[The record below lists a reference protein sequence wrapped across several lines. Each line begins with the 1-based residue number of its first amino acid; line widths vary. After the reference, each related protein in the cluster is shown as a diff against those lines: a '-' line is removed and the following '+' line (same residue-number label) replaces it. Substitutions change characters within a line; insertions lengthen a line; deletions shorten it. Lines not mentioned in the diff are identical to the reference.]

1 MSDLDK
7 ILEDDPLGLLGE
19 PDAEADT
26 ILNLRHV
33 TKPVDQPDFV
43 AKRKACKE
51 FDRFEPLFRQQQSGL
66 KNGTKILRPFVGE
79 RQIAPGEFFLLQGM
93 LVYVANIGN
102 WERKNFG
109 NKNARSYCVFE
120 NGTESNLLV
129 RSLAAALWKTEGSMQ
144 VVDAL
149 QEEINL
155 EGDQPGR
162 ENIGEEDRQTGWIYL
177 LKSLSRDPQISGI
190 ENLYKIGYSTQPVE
204 ERIKNAVQEPTYL
217 MADVQ
222 IVTTF
227 QTYNLNPQKLEH
239 LLHTF
244 FAEARLEIE
253 QFDGERE
260 RNPEEWFIVP
270 LHWIETAVQMLVSGD
285 VLGYRYDAV
294 KQEIVEW

>member
-1 MSDLDK
+1 MSDLDE
-7 ILEDDPLGLLGE
+7 ILADDPLGLLGKS
-19 PDAEADT
+19 DAESDA

-33 TKPVDQPDFV
+33 SKPVDRPDFV

-51 FDRFEPLFRQQQSGL
+51 FDQFEPLFRQQQAGL
-66 KNGTKILRPFVGE
+66 ANGSRVLRPFKSE
-79 RQIAPGEFFLLQGM
+79 TEIQPGEFFLLQGM

-102 WERKNFG
+102 WEKKNFG

-155 EGDQPGR
+155 EGDQ
-162 ENIGEEDRQTGWIYL
+162 IAEEDQQTGWIYV
-177 LKSLSRDPQISGI
+177 LKSLSSDPEISTV

-204 ERIKNAVQEPTYL
+204 ERIKNAAQEPTYL

-227 QTYNLNPQKLEH
+227 QTFNLNPQKLEH

-253 QFDGERE
+253 QFDGKRE
-260 RNPEEWFIVP
+260 RNPAEWFVVP
-270 LHWIETAVQMLVSGD
+270 LRWIEIAVNMLVSGD
-285 VLGYRYDAV
+285 VLSYRYDAV
-294 KQEIVEW
+294 RQEIVER